1 MGTVVR
7 AIGVP
12 GPQVRVY
19 YRSRRTTGTTTG
31 ECMGIERN
39 NNVTVRT
46 INNASKHISTLRSKI
61 TQFAN
66 QLNHTHSHIHTP
78 SSIFSE
84 SGMDGSENGRVTV
97 L

>member
-12 GPQVRVY
+12 GPQVGVY
-19 YRSRRTTGTTTG
+19 YRSRRTTGTATG
-31 ECMGIERN
+31 ECTGVERN

-46 INNASKHISTLRSKI
+46 INNVSKHISTLRSKI

-66 QLNHTHSHIHTP
+66 QLNHTHTHTSTHLP
-78 SSIFSE
+78 PFSV
-84 SGMDGSENGRVTV
+84 SRVWMGQKMV
-97 L
+97 A